1 MEQLSPQDSQFLY
14 VESENNL
21 THVTFITIFDP
32 STVPGKT
39 PVRFDDIVRHIDERL
54 GMNPL
59 LKRRL
64 VRVPLELDYPYWAED
79 PYFDLKYHLR
89 NERLPEPGDWREF
102 CIYMAR
108 YHSRPLNMHRPLW
121 EMLILQGL
129 DNIEGLPKG
138 SFGIATKIHHSAVDG
153 ASLVQFTYA
162 ITDSDNIGTPML
174 PLDQSSPSPGR
185 SPTWL
190 EMTGRAAWNRLTSP
204 ARFGAALVR
213 SMPSIYQAAQEVV
226 GVGKAG
232 ARAHPVP
239 HTRFNVELS
248 PHKVF
253 DATVFA
259 LDDLKLIKR
268 AVEGSTI
275 NDVVLTICGGALR
288 TYLSKHK
295 ELPEEPL
302 VACAPV
308 NVRPGGSAD
317 TSTPGNHLSAMTT
330 PIHTNITDPLER
342 LKAIK
347 ASTAASKDAHSGLP
361 VRLMTDLTQ
370 HIPAATQALAS
381 RFMVNSGWASKICNL
396 LVSNFPG
403 PQQPLYMQGA
413 KTWGNYGLAPLGDG
427 IGLFIA
433 TPSFDGKM
441 TFNVTSTREIMPD
454 CLFFVDCLENAFEEL
469 LAAAAPPATTNAKAK
484 VEKPKVASRKKQKV
498 RPTSRARTPQK
509 KASTTK
515 KTM

>member
-21 THVTFITIFDP
+21 THVTFVSIFDP
-32 STVPGKT
+32 STVPDGKS
-39 PVRFDDIVRHIDERL
+39 VGFDDIVRHIDERL

-102 CIYMAR
+102 CVYMAR

-121 EMLILQGL
+121 EMLVLQGL
-129 DNIEGLPKG
+129 DNIEGIPKG
-138 SFGIATKIHHSAVDG
+138 GFAIATKIHHSAVDG
-153 ASLVQFTYA
+153 AALVQFTYA
-162 ITDSDNIGTPML
+162 ITDSDNQGTPML
-174 PLDQSSPSPGR
+174 PADQFSPSAGR
-185 SPTWL
+185 APTWL

-204 ARFGAALVR
+204 ARFGAALLR
-213 SMPSIYQAAQEVV
+213 SAPTIYQAAQEAI

-253 DATVFA
+253 DATVFP
-259 LDDLKLIKR
+259 LDDLKRIKR

-288 TYLSKHK
+288 TYLSKHN
-295 ELPEEPL
+295 ELPNEPL

-330 PIHTNITDPLER
+330 PIHTNIADPMER
-342 LKAIK
+342 LNAIR
-347 ASTAASKDAHSGLP
+347 ASTEASKDAHSGLP

-403 PQQPLYMQGA
+403 PQQPLFMQGA
-413 KTWGNYGLAPLGDG
+413 KTSGSYGLAPLGDG

-433 TPSFDGKM
+433 TPSFDGNM

-454 CLFFVDCLENAFEEL
+454 CLFFVDCLEEAFKEL
-469 LAAAAPPATTNAKAK
+469 LKAACLPASSQSKVKGKRSKATPEKRQKAKAK
-484 VEKPKVASRKKQKV
+484 SKPKAPAK
-498 RPTSRARTPQK
+498 RAP
-509 KASTTK
+509 
-515 KTM
+515 KTNT